1 MTIQY
6 IGYIRHWFD
15 SRNGCPYFSAH
26 LLDLNQK
33 LLKVFPFQ
41 YGNQSHS
48 EDTLINAVQAMSE
61 THEHKFDIRRKIYFN
76 HNDTKKR
83 DCEALGRA
91 IVEGEDD

>member
-15 SRNGCPYFSAH
+15 SRNGNPYFSAH

-48 EDTLINAVQAMSE
+48 EDTLVNAVQAMNE
-61 THEHKFDIRRKIYFN
+61 THEHRFDIRRKIYFN
-76 HNDTKKR
+76 HNDTTKR

-91 IVEGEDD
+91 IVEGEDE